1 MNTRAK
7 VAASPATPTN
17 NQQLIIT
24 INELCEATYIA
35 KFLSGAFA
43 REEGN
48 VTLTADELYG
58 LSNIIETLTDKLEK
72 AVSELT
78 QLEGACQP

>member
-1 MNTRAK
+1 MKTASK
-7 VAASPATPTN
+7 VAAIAAPSIPN
-17 NQQLIIT
+17 HQLVTT

-35 KFLSGAFA
+35 KFLSGALA

-72 AVSELT
+72 AVSDLT
-78 QLEGACQP
+78 QLEGACHD